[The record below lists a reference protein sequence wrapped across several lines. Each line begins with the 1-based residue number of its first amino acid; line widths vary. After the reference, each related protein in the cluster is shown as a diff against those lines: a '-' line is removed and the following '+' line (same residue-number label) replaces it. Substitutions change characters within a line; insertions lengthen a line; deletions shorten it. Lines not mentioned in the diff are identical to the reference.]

1 MHHFSR
7 ATETLEKGQRAKV
20 TRPSPSP
27 RPGPIR
33 MGCPFSDYPCAGHT
47 CQLHQ
52 RGQDRQMKW
61 EVPTSGEGCPPPETH
76 AHTHPSL
83 HMSTANPL
91 CHLPSVQS
99 CHQDPCLM
107 GIRRLGKDSLPSQGD
122 RGMAGAR
129 ARLTGSQLLLALWA
143 PPPLLPVHWGMQM
156 GPGLNLFS
164 SEQLGDVEAAA

>member
-1 MHHFSR
+1 
-7 ATETLEKGQRAKV
+7 
-20 TRPSPSP
+20 
-27 RPGPIR
+27 
-33 MGCPFSDYPCAGHT
+33 
-47 CQLHQ
+47 
-52 RGQDRQMKW
+52 
-61 EVPTSGEGCPPPETH
+61 
-76 AHTHPSL
+76 
-83 HMSTANPL
+83 
-91 CHLPSVQS
+91 
-99 CHQDPCLM
+99 M